1 MKVGREIEIFRYDP
15 AWAVEFE
22 SVRAE
27 LKSICGDSMLTV
39 NHVGSTSVPGLD
51 AKPIIDILV
60 GIKDFEQSLQLTPAL
75 KNLGFCIAQTTN
87 FQIGITF
94 RALFKDC
101 VATMSLL
108 RN

>member
-1 MKVGREIEIFRYDP
+1 MKIGSEIEIFRYDP

-27 LKSICGDSMLTV
+27 LKSICGNSMLTV

-75 KNLGFCIAQTTN
+75 ENLGFVY
-87 FQIGITF
+87 
-94 RALFKDC
+94 RPDDELPD
-101 VATMSLL
+101 
-108 RN
+108 RHY